1 MVLGKINT
9 IEYSDL
15 KSVLSDLRSELLKKD
30 NCLNR
35 WRLK

>member
-15 KSVLSDLRSELLKKD
+15 KSVLSDLISELLKKD